1 MVIIYMFRRFINTSA
16 RYRPNFEEK
25 QYLDLI
31 TKIIKTG
38 DLQKGRNGNVYST
51 IGETMRFS
59 LKDNTIP
66 LLTTKK
72 VAWKTCL
79 KELLWF
85 IRGDTNNKNLKNQNV
100 KIWNGNA
107 SREYLDSRN
116 LHYLKEDDLGPV
128 YGHQWRFWNAPYSK
142 ELGCLETYNG
152 KGIDQLQN
160 VIDSLNDPDERFSR
174 RIIMSAWNPEQLNE
188 MALPPCHVL
197 SQFKVTNNNE
207 LTCILYQRSG
217 DVGLG
222 VPFNIASYSFLTHLL
237 AKHCDLK
244 AKEFIHFIGDAHIY
258 DDHCKVLNQQLDRE
272 PFQFPKLLIENK
284 YANIN
289 DYSINDF
296 TLKDYNY
303 YDAIKMDM
311 RV

>member
-1 MVIIYMFRRFINTSA
+1 MLRRFLTTSV
-16 RYRPNFEEK
+16 RNSPNLEEK
-25 QYLDLI
+25 QYLRLI
-31 TKIIKTG
+31 SKIIDNG
-38 DLQKGRNGNVYST
+38 NLQYGRNGNVYSS
-51 IGETMRFS
+51 IGESMRFS
-59 LKDNTIP
+59 LENNTIP
-66 LLTTKK
+66 LLTTKR

-85 IRGDTNNKNLKNQNV
+85 IRGDTNNNNLKEQNV
-100 KIWNGNA
+100 TIWNGNA
-107 SREYLDSRN
+107 TREYLDSRN
-116 LHYLKEDDLGPV
+116 LRHLKEDDLGPV

-142 ELGCLETYNG
+142 EFGCLKTYKG

-160 VIDSLNDPDERFSR
+160 IIDTLNHPTERYSR
-174 RIIMSAWNPEQLNE
+174 RIIMSAWNPEQLDE

-197 SQFKVTNNNE
+197 SQFKVTNTDE

-237 AKHCDLK
+237 ANHCNLR

-258 DDHCKVLNQQLDRE
+258 DDHCDILKQQITRE
-272 PFQFPKLLIENK
+272 PYSFPQLIIDNT
-284 YANIN
+284 YNDIN
-289 DYSINDF
+289 DYS
-296 TLKDYNY
+296 LKDFSLENYKY
-303 YDAIKMDM
+303 YDVLKMDM

>member
-38 DLQKGRNGNVYST
+38 DLQQGRNGNVYST

-85 IRGDTNNKNLKNQNV
+85 IKGDTNNKNLKNQNV
-100 KIWNGNA
+100 SIWNGNA

-142 ELGCLETYNG
+142 ELGCSETYNG

-160 VIDSLNDPDERFSR
+160 VINSLNNPEERFSR

-222 VPFNIASYSFLTHLL
+222 IPFNIASYSFLTHLL

-258 DDHCKVLNQQLDRE
+258 DDHCKVLNQQIDRE

-284 YANIN
+284 YVNIN

-296 TLKDYNY
+296 SLKNYNY

>member
-1 MVIIYMFRRFINTSA
+1 MIIIYMFRRFINTSA

-31 TKIIKTG
+31 TKIINTG
-38 DLQKGRNGNVYST
+38 DLQQGRNGNVYST

-85 IRGDTNNKNLKNQNV
+85 IKGDTNNKNLKNQNV
-100 KIWNGNA
+100 SIWNGNA

-142 ELGCLETYNG
+142 ELGCSETYNG

-160 VIDSLNDPDERFSR
+160 VINSLNNPEERFSR

-222 VPFNIASYSFLTHLL
+222 IPFNIASYSFLTHLI

-258 DDHCKVLNQQLDRE
+258 DDHCKVLNQQIDRE

-284 YANIN
+284 YVNIN

-296 TLKDYNY
+296 SLKNYNY

>member
-152 KGIDQLQN
+152 KGIDQ
-160 VIDSLNDPDERFSR
+160 
-174 RIIMSAWNPEQLNE
+174 
-188 MALPPCHVL
+188 
-197 SQFKVTNNNE
+197 
-207 LTCILYQRSG
+207 
-217 DVGLG
+217 
-222 VPFNIASYSFLTHLL
+222 
-237 AKHCDLK
+237 
-244 AKEFIHFIGDAHIY
+244 
-258 DDHCKVLNQQLDRE
+258 
-272 PFQFPKLLIENK
+272 
-284 YANIN
+284 
-289 DYSINDF
+289 
-296 TLKDYNY
+296 
-303 YDAIKMDM
+303 
-311 RV
+311 

>member
-1 MVIIYMFRRFINTSA
+1 MLRRFLTTSV
-16 RYRPNFEEK
+16 RCHSNFEET
-25 QYLDLI
+25 QYLGLI
-31 TKIIKTG
+31 SKIIDNG
-38 DLQKGRNGNVYST
+38 DLQEGRNGTVYSS

-85 IRGDTNNKNLKNQNV
+85 IKGDTNNKNLKKQNV
-100 KIWNGNA
+100 TIWNGNA

-142 ELGCLETYNG
+142 EFGCSEIYTG

-160 VIDSLNDPDERFSR
+160 VINTLKHPTDKYSR
-174 RIIMSAWNPEQLNE
+174 RIIMSAWNPEQLDE

-197 SQFKVTNNNE
+197 SQFKVTNKNE
-207 LTCILYQRSG
+207 LSCILYQRSG

-222 VPFNIASYSFLTHLL
+222 IPFNIASYSFLTHLL
-237 AKHCDLK
+237 AKHCNLE

-258 DDHCKVLNQQLDRE
+258 DDHCDILEEQIQRE
-272 PFQFPKLLIENK
+272 PYVFPKLTISNI
-284 YANIN
+284 YDNIN
-289 DYSINDF
+289 DYSLKDF
-296 TLKDYNY
+296 TLENYNY
-303 YDAIKMDM
+303 YEALKMDM